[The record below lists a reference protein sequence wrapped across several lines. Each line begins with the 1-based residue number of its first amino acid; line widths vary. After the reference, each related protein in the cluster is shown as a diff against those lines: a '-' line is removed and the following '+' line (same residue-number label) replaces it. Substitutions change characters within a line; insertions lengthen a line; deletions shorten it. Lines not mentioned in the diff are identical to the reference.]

1 MVVGASNMKTKIL
14 DFSFGK
20 LSGNTL
26 LGLVISIAIQ
36 GNARSQNS
44 IGSEVNGLFTPTQ
57 AQQFFREGRRNFER
71 QEQIF
76 DLPEIKFQPNV
87 LKIDPQLL
95 DRLEQTKIW
104 FDRGQ
109 SHPESAFEFKELWEN

>member
-1 MVVGASNMKTKIL
+1 MVVGASNVKRNIL
-14 DFSFGK
+14 GFFIGRSIAR
-20 LSGNTL
+20 TL
-26 LGLVISIAIQ
+26 LGIVISIAMQ
-36 GNARSQNS
+36 PNVRSQNS

-95 DRLEQTKIW
+95 DRLEEAKSW

>member
-1 MVVGASNMKTKIL
+1 MKTKIL